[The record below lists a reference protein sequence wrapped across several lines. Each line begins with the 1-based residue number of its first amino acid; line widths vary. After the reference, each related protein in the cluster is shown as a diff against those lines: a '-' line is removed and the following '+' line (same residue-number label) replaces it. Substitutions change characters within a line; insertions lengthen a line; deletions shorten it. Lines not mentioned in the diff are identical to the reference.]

1 MAATSMLTAR
11 LQAGGCCAPACR
23 SERPVAEP
31 LRRLFAKPWADPA
44 LAAALTALGLLEL
57 FAQPEL
63 THSQLAALSVI
74 LLGGALALRRS
85 HPAWAC
91 WAAVAVVLVTPAFDG
106 RLPPATTLV
115 VVFVLAYSCG
125 AYASLRAGLLAVAAL
140 LVSLQVAEGFT
151 DFPNVEFIF
160 ETLPA
165 WWVGRQVRLRGELV
179 RELAERT

>member
-91 WAAVAVVLVTPAFDG
+91 WAAAAVVLVTPAFDG
-106 RLPPATTLV
+106 RLPGATTLV

-125 AYASLRAGLLAVAAL
+125 AYASLRPGLLAVGGPPAPPPGAGGPPAL
-140 LVSLQVAEGFT
+140 PHS
-151 DFPNVEFIF
+151 PFIF
-160 ETLPA
+160 RTLLPRC
-165 WWVGRQVRLRGELV
+165 G
-179 RELAERT
+179 